1 MDKQHEYL
9 QQLLDVSEQILD
21 KAKAI
26 SPKMDDNDAEDLVE
40 VQGLFDKRQTVID
53 QLEFLRKDAAFVW
66 SPEGKAMAA
75 KLQATEQQLQPL
87 MKGLQQAFIGQMN
100 RINQTK
106 QMSQKYRN
114 SYQTNTTDGTFFD
127 ARK

>member
-1 MDKQHEYL
+1 MDKQHKYL
-9 QQLLDVSEQILD
+9 QQLLELTETILD
-21 KAKAI
+21 KAQAV

-53 QLEFLRKDAAFVW
+53 QLEVLRNGAAFDW
-66 SPEGKAMAA
+66 SPEGKASVR
-75 KLQATEQQLQPL
+75 KLQQAEQQLQPL

-114 SYQTNTTDGTFFD
+114 SYQNKTTDGTFFD